1 MAKASPAR
9 SRKTSNGNGN
19 SQVTTTAKKAAPT
32 ATNLDESIRRRAYE
46 IYEQEGCVH
55 GRDQEHWLRAEA
67 EVAGK
72 RTA

>member
-9 SRKTSNGNGN
+9 SRKTNTGNGN
-19 SQVTTTAKKAAPT
+19 SQATTTAKRTA
-32 ATNLDESIRRRAYE
+32 ATNVDEAIRRRAYE
-46 IYEQEGCVH
+46 IYEQEGYVH

>member
-9 SRKTSNGNGN
+9 SRKTNGNGTAEAT
-19 SQVTTTAKKAAPT
+19 TTTAKKKT
-32 ATNLDESIRRRAYE
+32 ANLDEAIQRRAYE
-46 IYEQEGCVH
+46 LYEQEGRIH

-67 EVAGK
+67 EVAGR

>member
-9 SRKTSNGNGN
+9 SRKTNGNGTAEA
-19 SQVTTTAKKAAPT
+19 STITAKKKTAPT
-32 ATNLDESIRRRAYE
+32 SNLDEAIRRRAYE
-46 IYEQEGCVH
+46 LYEQEGCIH

>member
-9 SRKTSNGNGN
+9 SRKTSNGNG
-19 SQVTTTAKKAAPT
+19 QATTTATAKKT
-32 ATNLDESIRRRAYE
+32 AQVSNVDEVIRRRAYE
-46 IYEQEGCVH
+46 IYEQEGCIH

>member
-9 SRKTSNGNGN
+9 SRKTNGNGTAEA
-19 SQVTTTAKKAAPT
+19 STTAKKKTAPT
-32 ATNLDESIRRRAYE
+32 ASLDEAIRRRAYE
-46 IYEQEGCVH
+46 LFEQEGCIH

>member
-1 MAKASPAR
+1 MPKASPAR
-9 SRKTSNGNGN
+9 SRKASNGNG
-19 SQVTTTAKKAAPT
+19 QTTTTVTAKKT
-32 ATNLDESIRRRAYE
+32 AQVSNVDEVIRRRAYE
-46 IYEQEGCVH
+46 IYEQEGRIH